1 MVHHMKRI
9 ISMSR
14 IVESREVT
22 KGTREVIASAEAEFD
37 ERKSELVIDLDSK
50 VQVTDALGHDTLAT
64 QDWLPARE
72 TVREHMPLSD
82 APDASKEIFERWA
95 HKVRE
100 SIPSLVEK

>member
-37 ERKSELVIDLDSK
+37 EGKSELVIDLDSK
-50 VQVTDALGHDTLAT
+50 VQVTDAHGHDTLVT

-72 TVREHMPLSD
+72 TVREHLSLSD

-100 SIPSLVEK
+100 SIPSLAEK